1 MAVGRDVMGADG
13 LTNAQRYAKRQA
25 DARARQA
32 AFNAQKK
39 PQMSYTDPSSGVGF
53 SGNANN
59 VIISAPQPSTR
70 PATST
75 AMQQNMANQMRWAEE
90 GELSVPEY
98 LQLKTSS
105 NSQDKSRYYSWYY
118 GQGGQNKIKAWE
130 AGEAQRQAQAAAAA
144 QAASVSRPSS
154 MFGGLIDTVKK
165 ATTPAPTATLG
176 FGHEQQPAPI
186 KTPPPPPKKTPT
198 KTPDRAAAIAA
209 QQLAAAQAAAEAR
222 RKAAAQ
228 AAAEA
233 QRQAEAQAAAQ
244 ETLGFGHEQTTQ
256 NPPPPP
262 VNEGML
268 TPLEQLK
275 ADGNTKGQQQE
286 QAADDFYG
294 MSNAQRE
301 ALQGYYD
308 RGIIDPETN
317 LISEEYL
324 LNPENNDS
332 LYQMFIGGFGLGENE
347 LHESLISQAQAGW
360 TAQQQA
366 ANPYDADANAGLTF
380 GGGSDAGDYVET
392 PPTYV
397 DPPTPPIV
405 EPTPPPP
412 QEDPDVRR
420 QQEQDARNKAF
431 MDFLKS
437 LGLSSLV
444 DLFNGIN
451 VSEGGLAGSNAAEST
466 YTPYTPQAYEP
477 SQVNYD
483 SMLTQAN
490 DVGYDPYR
498 GLYNVPD
505 AMKSTADQLGLFSY
519 VNTPQATPMAPYDPM
534 AGITVPTID
543 YDLLNQPKKEGG

>member
-25 DARARQA
+25 DAKARQA

-39 PQMSYTDPSSGVGF
+39 
-53 SGNANN
+53 A
-59 VIISAPQPSTR
+59 
-70 PATST
+70 
-75 AMQQNMANQMRWAEE
+75 
-90 GELSVPEY
+90 
-98 LQLKTSS
+98 K
-105 NSQDKSRYYSWYY
+105 
-118 GQGGQNKIKAWE
+118 
-130 AGEAQRQAQAAAAA
+130 AAAAP
-144 QAASVSRPSS
+144 SVSSPSR
-154 MFGGLIDTVKK
+154 MFGSLMNVNNQVRNPPPQD
-165 ATTPAPTATLG
+165 TLG
-176 FGHEQQPAPI
+176 FGHQQPPAPI
-186 KTPPPPPKKTPT
+186 KTQAPPPPP
-198 KTPDRAAAIAA
+198 AATT
-209 QQLAAAQAAAEAR
+209 QD
-222 RKAAAQ
+222 
-228 AAAEA
+228 
-233 QRQAEAQAAAQ
+233 
-244 ETLGFGHEQTTQ
+244 TLGFGHQQTTQ
-256 NPPPPP
+256 NPPPPPPPP

-268 TPLEQLK
+268 TPLEQLR
-275 ADGNTKGQQQE
+275 ADGNTKGQQRE
-286 QAADDFYG
+286 QAANDFYG

-317 LISEEYL
+317 LISEQFL
-324 LNPENNDS
+324 LNPENNDL
-332 LYQMFIGGFGLGENE
+332 LYQMFIGGLGLGENE

-366 ANPYDADANAGLTF
+366 ANPYDAAANAGLTF

-397 DPPTPPIV
+397 DPPAPPVV
-405 EPTPPPP
+405 EPPPPP
-412 QEDPDVRR
+412 QENPDVRR

-437 LGLSSLV
+437 LGLNSLV
-444 DLFNGIN
+444 DLFNGAN
-451 VSEGGLAGSNAAEST
+451 VSSGGLAGANAAEST
-466 YTPYTPQAYEP
+466 YTPYVPQVYTP
-477 SQVNYD
+477 SQVDYN

-490 DVGYDPYR
+490 NVGYDPYR

-543 YDLLNQPKKEGG
+543 YTQLNKTGG